1 MDNIQQEKII
11 SMYTKRRPM
20 ERIEKE
26 TGLSAKKIT
35 KFLKEKKLWTGHK
48 SLSYYFDEFFFDKI
62 DTEEKAYWLGF
73 IYADGYLTSNTNAI
87 GIELDAKDKEHL
99 EKFKNAIQA
108 ELNVKIYHKNS
119 TYGPQTNCRF
129 MIHSKHMHSILL
141 SHYKSVHKTFEGEFP
156 KIDKELERHLIRGFF
171 DGDGSLTY
179 SQKKDYSKYLA
190 TPSVGFIGTKET
202 LEYIENITHMSW
214 HWSKRMKNNTNN
226 FQICCGNV
234 SQVLSFLHYMYDDAT
249 IYLDRKYE
257 RFQFVLNNREHF
269 QARARV

>member
-11 SMYTKRRPM
+11 SMYAKRRPIERM
-20 ERIEKE
+20 ERE
-26 TGLSAKKIT
+26 TGLPAKKIT
-35 KFLKEKKLWTGHK
+35 EFLKERKLWTGHR
-48 SLSYYFDEFFFDKI
+48 SLFYYFDEFFFDKI

-73 IYADGYLTSNTNAI
+73 IYADGYLTSNTNII

-99 EKFKNAIQA
+99 EKFKNAIQS
-108 ELNVKIYHKNS
+108 ELDVKVYHKNS

-129 MIHSKHMHSILL
+129 TVRSKHMRSILL
-141 SHYKSVHKTFEGEFP
+141 SYYKSVHKTFEGEFP

-179 SQKKDYSKYLA
+179 SQKKDYSKYLVIPA
-190 TPSVGFIGTKET
+190 VSFVGTKET
-202 LEYIENITHMSW
+202 LEYIESITPMSW
-214 HWSKRMKNNTNN
+214 YWSKRVKNDTNN
-226 FQICCGNV
+226 FQIGCKNV
-234 SQVLSFLHYMYDDAT
+234 NQVLSFLHYMYDDAT

-269 QARARV
+269 QAKARV